1 MDNDNHFK
9 YDPEEED
16 ESNAKKYRLP
26 FALCKAAGIQVEDW
40 WRPRDAWEALRRGG
54 HIDNVSDAYADYYR
68 QKKKERAKERRAQ
81 KRERDKRKAE
91 QLADE
96 KHNPDK
102 GYTHKEGFIAG
113 AVKSAPMD
121 FEKADSGSVN
131 PYYGKGLIGYRTNCQ
146 TCVATYIA
154 RRQGYNVRAL
164 PNLNNKSIADLSRDC
179 LGIYKDA
186 NGQKIKVKNK
196 PSGKPLKRFLD
207 ENVEENRIYSLD
219 CQWKGRST
227 GHIVTVERTANGVR
241 VYDPQTND
249 KYENKQITQFF
260 RNGKD
265 FKLADL
271 TNCRLDEMWADKIMK
286 KG

>member
-1 MDNDNHFK
+1 M
-9 YDPEEED
+9 
-16 ESNAKKYRLP
+16 
-26 FALCKAAGIQVEDW
+26 
-40 WRPRDAWEALRRGG
+40 GG

-121 FEKADSGSVN
+121 FEKADSGSCN

-154 RRQGYNVRAL
+154 RRQGYDVRAL
-164 PNLNNKSIADLSRDC
+164 PNLNNKSIAALSYNC

-186 NGQKIKVKNK
+186 NGQKIKVKDK
-196 PSGKPLKRFLD
+196 PIGKPLKRFLD

-249 KYENKQITQFF
+249 KYEGKQITQFF

-271 TNCRLDEMWADKIMK
+271 TNCRIDETWADKIMK
-286 KG
+286 RG